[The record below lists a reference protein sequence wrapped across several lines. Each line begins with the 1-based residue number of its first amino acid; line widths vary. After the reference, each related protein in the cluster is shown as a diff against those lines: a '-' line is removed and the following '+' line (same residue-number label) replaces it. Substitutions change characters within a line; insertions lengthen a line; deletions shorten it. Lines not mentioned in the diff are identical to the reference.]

1 MHRLSLND
9 ELEGRD
15 KKKINLAFGQPP
27 ACPRPNLGSAR
38 LCPAL
43 PGSAS
48 ACPGLPPP
56 SPRPAPGLPPVP
68 PYVGA
73 LAVGQVVK
81 HRSTWLVIWPLRQL
95 ISMEL
100 PAPVE
105 ETWVPRQLPTPT
117 GSFIRSP
124 VQLKHSTDFQMYF
137 HFLCVCVCV
146 CECVCVSSIARPV
159 FVCSNEPCN

>member
-1 MHRLSLND
+1 
-9 ELEGRD
+9 
-15 KKKINLAFGQPP
+15 
-27 ACPRPNLGSAR
+27 
-38 LCPAL
+38 
-43 PGSAS
+43 
-48 ACPGLPPP
+48 
-56 SPRPAPGLPPVP
+56 
-68 PYVGA
+68 
-73 LAVGQVVK
+73 
-81 HRSTWLVIWPLRQL
+81 
-95 ISMEL
+95 MEL

-137 HFLCVCVCV
+137 HFFCVCVCV